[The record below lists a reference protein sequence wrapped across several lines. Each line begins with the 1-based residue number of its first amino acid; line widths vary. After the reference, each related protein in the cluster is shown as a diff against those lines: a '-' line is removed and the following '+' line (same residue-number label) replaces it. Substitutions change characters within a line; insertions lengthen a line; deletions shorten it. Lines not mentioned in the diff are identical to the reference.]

1 MQGMSNERKRKR
13 PSEGSDGPSTKRL
26 DSPAVA
32 ANHAS
37 AIEPIGEGPSS
48 VRFCMVGDFALL
60 MIARR
65 GRLALNVRFDQAV
78 PIK

>member
-60 MIARR
+60 NDRAPRTPCAER
-65 GRLALNVRFDQAV
+65 SLRPSGAD
-78 PIK
+78 